1 MAKVNDMNDDELV
14 SLFVQIRDAANA
26 EKKAWDV
33 RKATLRLK
41 RDQIAAILFKRFAE
55 RGAESV
61 RTSHGTA
68 FKKTVTSATV
78 ADKDVFLAN
87 VKATD
92 AYELMDIRA
101 NKTGVEQYITAH
113 GDIPPGVNWREEI
126 VIQVNRS

>member
-14 SLFVQIRDAANA
+14 SLYVQIRDTANA
-26 EKKAWDV
+26 EFKAAEE
-33 RKATLRLK
+33 RKAALKLK
-41 RDQIAAILFKRFAE
+41 RDQIAAIIFKRFAE
-55 RGAESV
+55 RGIESM
-61 RTSHGTA
+61 RTTHGTA
-68 FKKTVTSATV
+68 FKKKVTSATV

-92 AYELMDIRA
+92 AFELMDVRA
-101 NKTGVEQYITAH
+101 NKTGVEQYIAAH